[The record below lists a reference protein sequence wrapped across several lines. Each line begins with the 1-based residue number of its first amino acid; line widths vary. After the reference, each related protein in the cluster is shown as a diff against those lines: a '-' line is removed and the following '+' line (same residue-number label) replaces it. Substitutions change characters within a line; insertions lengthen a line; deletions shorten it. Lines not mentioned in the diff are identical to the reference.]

1 MPLYNHYPLLKLLNQ
16 EDPLEIA
23 RYLDDLLSFMVE
35 LNEYEGR
42 VEGLGHRYQLIR
54 TLRDAFITTATDV
67 KSGQAKDCLHGDH

>member
-1 MPLYNHYPLLKLLNQ
+1 MPHYNLYPLLNLLSQ

-42 VEGLGHRYQLIR
+42 IEGLGHRYQLIR
-54 TLRDAFITTATDV
+54 ALRIALIETTTDV
-67 KSGQAKDCLHGDH
+67 KSGQTKDCFHGNH

>member
-1 MPLYNHYPLLKLLNQ
+1 MPHYNLYPLLKLLSH

-42 VEGLGHRYQLIR
+42 IEGLGHRYQLIR
-54 TLRDAFITTATDV
+54 TLRDAFIATT
-67 KSGQAKDCLHGDH
+67 KDCLHGDH

>member
-1 MPLYNHYPLLKLLNQ
+1 MPHYNLYPLLNLLSQ

-42 VEGLGHRYQLIR
+42 IEGLGHRYQLIR
-54 TLRDAFITTATDV
+54 MLRDAFIATAKGCT
-67 KSGQAKDCLHGDH
+67 HGNP